1 MKICDTC
8 RASYPPEYSTCPK
21 DGASLRYSSELSP
34 GTIVRGKYEIKEK
47 IGTGGMASVYRA
59 QHLAFNEVVAMKVVS
74 QKLMEDEGFLKRFK
88 TEAVVTRKLEH
99 PNAVRVE
106 DFDTLEDGRPFMAL
120 EYVNGRSLRH
130 LLIDKKVL
138 PAERA
143 VNIARQA
150 CAALA
155 AAHKL
160 GITHRDIKPDNIL
173 LVENPDGTDTVK
185 VLDFGIAK
193 IREGSTGFGEGYTPT
208 QTGLV
213 VGTPQYLSPEQAMGK
228 HGSEVDGRADLYAL
242 GVVLYEMLTG
252 QLPFHSDTTIG
263 LLMHHIHTVPTP
275 AHYLKPDLDIPPA
288 ISLVLMKALEKDPA
302 KRFQT
307 GDEML
312 TALSAPQNWA
322 STAVMGSA
330 HNTLVEPVPTPVV
343 VPTTAAT
350 SAPAPVATPVVAT
363 PAAAAVASAIETP
376 LPMKIETPQPA
387 KISTPVLPRP
397 PRRHDLNL
405 KPVMIAVAV
414 VLLLAMAYAM
424 RGKFVGRPAPPQ
436 PTATELNDKRILE
449 EVDRVLDSSSA
460 LRRQDVGVKVENGV
474 VFLDG
479 HVDTKEESNI
489 AENLTYSVVGVN
501 GIKNNIVV
509 GGKKPASKSPTDDP
523 QSISNLVPQEAPT
536 PGAPD
541 GTAQQRRITQ
551 LLNEGHRRAEMGDYV
566 IARDLFLAV
575 LAIDPTNQKAE
586 DGRRYARRM
595 LIQQRRNAR

>member
-1 MKICDTC
+1 MKICDSC
-8 RASYPPEYSTCPK
+8 RATYPTEYSTCPK
-21 DGASLRYSSELSP
+21 DGTTLRFSSELTP
-34 GTIVRGKYEIKEK
+34 GTVVRGKYEIQEK

-106 DFDTLEDGRPFMAL
+106 DFDTLEDGRPFMAM
-120 EYVNGRSLRH
+120 EYVKGRSLRH
-130 LLIDKKVL
+130 ILVDKKSL
-138 PAERA
+138 PPERA

-150 CAALA
+150 SAALA

-193 IREGSTGFGEGYTPT
+193 IREGSPGFGAGYTPT

-228 HGSEVDGRADLYAL
+228 HGSEVDGRADLYSI

-275 AHYLKPDLDIPPA
+275 AHYLKPDLNIPPA
-288 ISLVLMKALEKDPA
+288 ISLVLMKILEKDPG

-307 GDEML
+307 ADEL
-312 TALSAPQNWA
+312 VTALSAPQNWA
-322 STAVMGSA
+322 ATAVMGSGSF
-330 HNTLVEPVPTPVV
+330 EGPVV
-343 VPTTAAT
+343 A
-350 SAPAPVATPVVAT
+350 SAPARAPEPAPATIPVPAAIPAPATSSVVSAAVATPLPSEI
-363 PAAAAVASAIETP
+363 PAPPSAKLQTH
-376 LPMKIETPQPA
+376 
-387 KISTPVLPRP
+387 VLPRP
-397 PRRHDLNL
+397 PRRHEINWKRIAIVAGIAILLAIAITLL
-405 KPVMIAVAV
+405 KPLRQAA
-414 VLLLAMAYAM
+414 L
-424 RGKFVGRPAPPQ
+424 PAQ
-436 PTATELNDKRILE
+436 PTAAELEDTRILN
-449 EVDRVLDSSSA
+449 EVDRVLDSSAA
-460 LRRQDVGVKVENGV
+460 LRRQEVGVKVQNGV

-479 HVDTKEESNI
+479 RVDSKEESDI

-509 GGKKPASKSPTDDP
+509 AGRKSAVKQPGGDAQEVPGLAPENAPSGSADP
-523 QSISNLVPQEAPT
+523 
-536 PGAPD
+536 G
-541 GTAQQRRITQ
+541 AQQRRVNQ
-551 LLNEGHRRAEMGDYV
+551 LLAEGKHRAEMGEYV
-566 IARDLFLAV
+566 VARDLFLAV
-575 LAIDPTNQKAE
+575 LAIDPNNQAAE
-586 DGRRYARRM
+586 QGRRYARRM